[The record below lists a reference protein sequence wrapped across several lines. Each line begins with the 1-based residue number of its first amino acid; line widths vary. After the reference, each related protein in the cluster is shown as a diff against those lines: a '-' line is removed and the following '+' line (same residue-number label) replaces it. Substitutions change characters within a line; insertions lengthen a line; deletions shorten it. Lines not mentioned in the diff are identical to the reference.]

1 MDKTATTAAEFH
13 ANRLE
18 GELITLPSTGRTV
31 RMKAVKP
38 AELLHL
44 GEIPDVLAE
53 LVIGFLYGNITEE
66 QYKDFFSPAEKKEKA
81 IDLIDSLRI
90 VCTCALI
97 EPIIGTLAESGENVI
112 TIDDLEDTEQ
122 RLIFDLAMLGAS
134 SLRDFRQEQEAAL
147 AVVANEQ
154 DTGTETK

>member
-1 MDKTATTAAEFH
+1 MDKTATTAATFH

-38 AELLHL
+38 AELLRL

-66 QYKDFFSPAEKKEKA
+66 EYKKFFSPAEKKEKA

-97 EPIIGTLAESGENVI
+97 EPIVGTLAESGENVI

-147 AVVANEQ
+147 ATVADVQ
-154 DTGTETK
+154 DDRTETK

>member
-81 IDLIDSLRI
+81 IALIDSLRI